1 MKRMG
6 KIIAA
11 LMLLALLTAACSTYV
26 CPAYSSNTDQEQADT
41 ERS

>member
-11 LMLLALLTAACSTYV
+11 LMLLALLTIACSSQV
-26 CPAYSSNTDQEQADT
+26 CPAYSLDDQQEQADSD
-41 ERS
+41 RG